1 MLQKSWLRKGK
12 TIIATRTRQWQHDEK
27 GQRRERKKRT
37 MRSRTNPLLLNWIG
51 YYRFSLVSIDRR
63 SYRYEFINNAETEEK
78 VPLMDLRMNLRT
90 DNAPRN
96 WRIMRGLSESS
107 IRASSAERSFVSIP
121 SQKNSDIFRRAPL
134 ITRMTKLRGKKLL
147 ILMKDRLLKA
157 TLISKAEHEYFRM
170 KIYFTRIKHV
180 PDDEKPHKNERAYYP
195 FENPEDGRR
204 KKLF

>member
-96 WRIMRGLSESS
+96 WRIMRGFQKAVFALRLRNDLSWVSQVKKTATFLEELPLS
-107 IRASSAERSFVSIP
+107 REWRSCEGRSYLYSWKIVYWRRRLF
-121 SQKNSDIFRRAPL
+121 QKPNMNIFEW
-134 ITRMTKLRGKKLL
+134 KF
-147 ILMKDRLLKA
+147 
-157 TLISKAEHEYFRM
+157 TLQE
-170 KIYFTRIKHV
+170 
-180 PDDEKPHKNERAYYP
+180 
-195 FENPEDGRR
+195 
-204 KKLF
+204 